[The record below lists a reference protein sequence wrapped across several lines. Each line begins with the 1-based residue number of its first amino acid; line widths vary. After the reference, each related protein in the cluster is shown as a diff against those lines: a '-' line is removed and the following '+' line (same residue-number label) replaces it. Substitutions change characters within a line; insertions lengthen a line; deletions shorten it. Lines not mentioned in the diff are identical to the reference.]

1 MCKQANVTFKT
12 WCYSVHGYLFL
23 FWLRVIRVAGNH
35 HDVAG
40 SEGQFAE
47 FVDNTIMGLLI
58 FDQFLHGRS
67 KTLPHISIYF
77 KYNSF
82 SIFCGVIS
90 PENWQK
96 TSKRQAMAHQWGKY
110 MEYLLLIQKMCCMH
124 CACLRLHMYHIY
136 IREFILLMAHHRHI
150 FTPVSRHPGVTY
162 SHYVYNSL
170 LYITD
175 LRLTF
180 NWVLST
186 QYRGTHNMKFLPS
199 MLTVILNQYNVLS
212 DPLTNMV

>member
-12 WCYSVHGYLFL
+12 RCCGAHGYLFL
-23 FWLRVIRVAGNH
+23 FWLLFILVAGNH

-40 SEGQFAE
+40 SKGQFAE
-47 FVDNTIMGLLI
+47 FVDNTGMGLLI

-110 MEYLLLIQKMCCMH
+110 MECLLLIQKMCCMH
-124 CACLRLHMYHIY
+124 CACLDHHIY
-136 IREFILLMAHHRHI
+136 YIYIWEFTLLMAHHRHI
-150 FTPVSRHPGVTY
+150 FTSDSCQPGVTY
-162 SHYVYNSL
+162 NYCVYNSS
-170 LYITD
+170 LYIEGILPKGPYPPC
-175 LRLTF
+175 LRMVDRAYLAGYHRYH
-180 NWVLST
+180 WS
-186 QYRGTHNMKFLPS
+186 S
-199 MLTVILNQYNVLS
+199 S
-212 DPLTNMV
+212 DF